1 MPRKPRIAFLATGM
15 APHSVA
21 LATAL
26 AQEAEVLLLIDDDEL
41 RHDSPA
47 AERQALAD
55 AGRLVTFRQGRLSR
69 LAACA
74 TILASVRRFRPDVL
88 IAHEHPKLHIAWM
101 QRQIARVCKILL
113 IVHDPFP
120 HKGREAVHASRMRR
134 WRDVGRRAAS
144 AFLLH
149 GPFCTAMFNRTWDA
163 DGRPVLTSPL
173 GPNLRPP
180 VSEGPAA
187 EPGRILM
194 FGRMEAYKGLD
205 LLLAAARILKQR
217 GVPFHLRLAGRGP
230 ALEPLRSDY
239 LALGCCSIRSDFLP
253 REAAIEEFR
262 RASVVVVPY
271 TEATQSGIVAIA
283 FAFARPVVA
292 TAVGGLPDFVRD
304 ETNGLLVAPDDPEAL
319 ADGLQ
324 RALTEQG
331 LSSSLAAGARHTAET
346 EMSWDRV
353 AAVIMH
359 GAAMLCPQLMGS

>member
-1 MPRKPRIAFLATGM
+1 M

-26 AQEAEVLLLIDDDEL
+26 AQQAEVLLLIDGDEL
-41 RHDSPA
+41 RRDSPD
-47 AERQALAD
+47 AERQAFAD

-74 TILASVRRFRPDVL
+74 SILANVRRFRPDVL
-88 IAHEHPKLHIAWM
+88 IAHEHPKMLVCWM
-101 QRQIARVCKILL
+101 LRRIARTCKILL

-120 HKGREAVHASRMRR
+120 HKGREAVQSRRYWR

-149 GPFCTAMFNRTWDA
+149 GPFCTAIFNRTWDPQ
-163 DGRPVLTSPL
+163 GRPVLTSPL
-173 GPNLRPP
+173 GPNLRPAGG
-180 VSEGPAA
+180 EELAA

-205 LLLAAARILKQR
+205 LLLEAARILKQR
-217 GVPFHLRLAGRGP
+217 GVEFHLRLAGRGP
-230 ALEPLRSDY
+230 TLEPLRADY
-239 LALGCCSIRSDFLP
+239 LELGCCSIRSDFLP

-292 TAVGGLPDFVRD
+292 TAVGGLPDFVRN
-304 ETNGLLVAPDDPEAL
+304 EQNGLLVPPDDPGAL
-319 ADGLQ
+319 ADALE
-324 RALTEQG
+324 RALTDHT
-331 LSSSLAAGARHTAET
+331 LSASLSAGARRTAET
-346 EMSWDRV
+346 VMSWDRV
-353 AAVIMH
+353 ADVIMH
-359 GAAMLCPQLMGS
+359 GVAVICSQQLV